1 MYSDHE
7 KIKAK
12 YNQIQRACR
21 CLTVRELMALKQ
33 LELFTSPYGQDQL
46 RLFELEIEKQK
57 ALEKRKKK
65 NKRKRNQSKENIDD
79 ELK

>member
-1 MYSDHE
+1 
-7 KIKAK
+7 
-12 YNQIQRACR
+12 
-21 CLTVRELMALKQ
+21 MALKQ